1 LDSFSTRF
9 KNGFVAAFSMMI
21 VSEIGDKTFF
31 IAAIMA
37 MRHNRLVIFTGAIS
51 ALAVMSVLSAYVGTI
66 FTYIPPYYTHY
77 AVTALFFF
85 FGIKLLKDGVGM
97 ADDEGAEE
105 LEEVTQE
112 LKKTDEDRDAKTT
125 PAAGLMAFLISPILL
140 QAFTL
145 TFLAEWGDRSQIATI
160 ALGANEDPIAVSIG
174 ATLGHACCTFMAV
187 MGGRLLATKISVR
200 SVTIIGGVVFISFA
214 IANLMLVVF
223 AFSLEAG
230 LAQGMMVGG
239 HRVVLIA
246 AHGHL
251 HHTSWVA
258 TCLKWLLISNL
269 AAAWHPS
276 PTHTGT
282 RLKMRPLS
290 WQIWHRVC

>member
-1 LDSFSTRF
+1 MNSKRVLQAAAAVIAVVAAVVQAVPIPNGAEDAAALAAAGEDPAFIDSFSTRF

-51 ALAVMSVLSAYVGTI
+51 ALCVMSVLSAYVGTV
-66 FTYIPPYYTHY
+66 FTYIPKYYTHY

-85 FGIKLLKDGVGM
+85 FGIKLLKEGFAM

-112 LKKTDEDRDAKTT
+112 LKEKDEERSNVGEKQ
-125 PAAGLMAFLISPILL
+125 GLLAFSPILI

-160 ALGANEDPIAVSIG
+160 ALGAKEDPIAVSIG
-174 ATLGHACCTFMAV
+174 ATLGHACCTAMAV
-187 MGGRLLATKISVR
+187 IGGRMLATKISVR
-200 SVTIIGGVVFISFA
+200 SVTLVGAVVFILFA
-214 IANLMLVVF
+214 VANLVWPLEGAHDLDVNMAQDAAVV
-223 AFSLEAG
+223 
-230 LAQGMMVGG
+230 
-239 HRVVLIA
+239 
-246 AHGHL
+246 
-251 HHTSWVA
+251 
-258 TCLKWLLISNL
+258 
-269 AAAWHPS
+269 
-276 PTHTGT
+276 
-282 RLKMRPLS
+282 
-290 WQIWHRVC
+290 